1 MFYLDSIKLGCLF
14 WPLWGAF
21 VSGFCSPYLG
31 SRLASYFS
39 VSCLFVSFFLSIYAL
54 YFIGFSQQIVILMVI
69 ITSVSIIVHIYAT
82 SYTHS
87 DPHKS
92 RFFSCISLFTFF
104 MLMLVTA
111 ENYFQLF
118 WMG

>member
-14 WPLWGAF
+14 WPFWGAF
-21 VSGFCSPYLG
+21 VSGFGSSYLG
-31 SRLASYFS
+31 SRLATYFS
-39 VSCLFVSFFLSIYAL
+39 VFCLLISCFLSIYVL
-54 YFIGFSQQIVILMVI
+54 YYIGFYQKSAIMLVV
-69 ITSVSIIVHIYAT
+69 ITSVSSLVHIYAT
-82 SYTHS
+82 SYMHS

-111 ENYFQLF
+111 DNYFQLF
-118 WMG
+118 VG